1 MSDPNKRC
9 KHRIYRYGYRGQ
21 LLLDQCTRDA
31 TDTDGLCNVCRSAI
45 RRGER
50 QRDAAA
56 ARRDAHNAEVDAAVD
71 SLAQLPAAA
80 EARLHFN
87 SSGFSYDPD
96 RVEVSREWLLAIV
109 RNTQLGKKDD

>member
-9 KHRIYRYGYRGQ
+9 KHRIYRYGRGQ
-21 LLLDQCTRDA
+21 CPRDA

-50 QRDAAA
+50 QRDA
-56 ARRDAHNAEVDAAVD
+56 VDAAVD